1 MLEID
6 LIYFKKFFL
15 KAQKH
20 QINEAEVSELLVQ
33 STEKAAESQKNEHIK
48 IGLLSRPEK
57 LPADMEVTR
66 NNLFLG
72 EIKLIV

>member
-1 MLEID
+1 M
-6 LIYFKKFFL
+6 
-15 KAQKH
+15 
-20 QINEAEVSELLVQ
+20 SELLVQ